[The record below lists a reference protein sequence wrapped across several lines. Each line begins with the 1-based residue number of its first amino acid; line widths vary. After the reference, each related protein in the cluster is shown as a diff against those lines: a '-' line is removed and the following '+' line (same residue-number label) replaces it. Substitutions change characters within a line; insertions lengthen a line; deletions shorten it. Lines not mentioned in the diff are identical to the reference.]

1 MVEYWIEV
9 FDFVVLFFFIMESF
23 GVGNWLVV
31 FGGCILLFLVMLR
44 FYWEKGLGG
53 IFF

>member
-9 FDFVVLFFFIMESF
+9 FDFVVLFFFIMESY

-31 FGGCILLFLVMLR
+31 FGWFLVDV
-44 FYWEKGLGG
+44 FYCFWCWEKGLGG
-53 IFF
+53 I